1 MSKKS
6 IPRGLKSIAW
16 YLVTTSK
23 VPNRLLN
30 NCHSLKWPIFKIYSM
45 ILKNR
50 LSTTFWMPWK
60 DSQLDSQRSENRLHD
75 AENDWISKAKNRIL
89 KAPNRTE
96 EAQNLLYSEKMDPQ
110 TPKIKFYWPKI
121 DSYLTKIDSHN
132 SKFVIDWYNWIRLH
146 FRKVTKRVWSSRNV
160 NARVLNS
167 RTF

>member
-16 YLVTTSK
+16 YLITTSK

-50 LSTTFWMPWK
+50 LSTTWCPEKTLSSTPRGPKIDSTMPRMIE
-60 DSQLDSQRSENRLHD
+60 SQRPKIES
-75 AENDWISKAKNRIL
+75 L
-89 KAPNRTE
+89 KRQIEPKRPKTYF
-96 EAQNLLYSEKMDPQ
+96 YSEKMDPQ